1 MEGWTEGGDSAG
13 AECVP
18 GSVHSRSRKVNE
30 MGVEDTE
37 SRAILERVHPIRVSS
52 LSQEHEADTE
62 TFCRGG

>member
-18 GSVHSRSRKVNE
+18 GSVHSQSRKVNE

-37 SRAILERVHPIRVSS
+37 SQERVHPIGVSS